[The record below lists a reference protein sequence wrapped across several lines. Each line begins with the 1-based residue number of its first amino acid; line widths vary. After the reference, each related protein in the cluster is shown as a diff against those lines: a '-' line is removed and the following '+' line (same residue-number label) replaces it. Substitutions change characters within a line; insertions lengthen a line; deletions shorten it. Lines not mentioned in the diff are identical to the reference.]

1 MINNFFNLRK
11 FLLTTSPLSTTIL
24 FIIIDS
30 VPFYLLGDFSVKTQL
45 SFIIAYLWIC
55 LNPESIRPLFLLILG
70 LLIDILNDFHFG
82 FTTFF
87 LSLILFIQ
95 KKDNTFFN
103 SVNFRIT
110 YIKFSIFIILVNI
123 LSSILEKL
131 SEIDIILNTK
141 SFIFI
146 NLVSLIAFPFLF
158 LIVRYYNKR
167 LKIYVE

>member
-1 MINNFFNLRK
+1 MIYNFFNLRK
-11 FLLTTSPLSTTIL
+11 FLITTSPLSTIIL
-24 FIIIDS
+24 FIVIDS
-30 VPFYLLGDFSVKTQL
+30 VPFYLLGDFSFKTQL

-55 LNPESIRPLFLLILG
+55 LNPESIRPLFILILG

-131 SEIDIILNTK
+131 SEIDIILN
-141 SFIFI
+141 
-146 NLVSLIAFPFLF
+146 LIL
-158 LIVRYYNKR
+158 N
-167 LKIYVE
+167 